1 MPTRGVLRRSVRR
14 AAVAVT
20 ATCAAVALLAGPTGT
35 SGPADAEP
43 PNLTAVPPQLP
54 ADVDGLIPAPPVEKL
69 SRIPERS
76 RIPGASREL
85 QELREAI
92 MPSPS
97 GDRFFDHWP
106 AGLAAR
112 TPGEVLTTRS
122 VTRVAQPLVF
132 VPLRSARQVK
142 FRTTDANGAPMFGT
156 ATLLVPAKAWT
167 GRGDRPVL
175 VNNSPIVAL
184 GTKCTTGFTY
194 AHGFTNNTN
203 ETDLIPPFTQ
213 LALDRGYAVLVPDH
227 TGPRMAYAEP
237 YVAGHVILDS
247 LRAAGA
253 LDPANFARGP
263 VAMVGYSGGAIATH
277 GAAKLA
283 AKYAPDIAGRFVG
296 AAIGGVPADYRT
308 LAGAMN
314 ANLASGV
321 FHAAM
326 LGVARERPEVLRMS
340 NHLARWLATSE
351 IRNICTDDMGNLG
364 IAHLPTQLLST
375 DPDPFHSAI
384 AEELFEVTS
393 MSDLK
398 ASMPLL
404 IYHGRYEWWVP
415 ATQARALAAQQC
427 DLGATVTYREYE
439 AEHVTAAAV
448 GFPDT
453 ATWLDERLRGVP
465 APNGCR
471 R

>member
-1 MPTRGVLRRSVRR
+1 MPIRGVRRSVRR
-14 AAVAVT
+14 AAIAITAVA
-20 ATCAAVALLAGPTGT
+20 AAVALVAGPTGT
-35 SGPADAEP
+35 ADAEP
-43 PNLTAVPPQLP
+43 PNLTSVPSQLP
-54 ADVDGLIPAPPVEKL
+54 EDIDAVIPPPPVKKL

-76 RIPGASREL
+76 RIPGASQEL
-85 QELREAI
+85 QELREAL

-106 AGLAAR
+106 AGLGAR
-112 TPGEVLTTRS
+112 TPGEILSTRS

-142 FRTTDANGAPMFGT
+142 FRTTDANDAPMFGT

-167 GRGDRPVL
+167 GRGARPVL
-175 VNNSPIVAL
+175 INNSPIVAL
-184 GTKCTTGFTY
+184 GTRCTTGFTY

-237 YVAGHVILDS
+237 YVAAHVILDS
-247 LRAAGA
+247 VRAAA
-253 LDPANFARGP
+253 DLDPTNFAYGP
-263 VAMVGYSGGAIATH
+263 IAMVGYSGGAIATH

-283 AKYAPDIAGRFVG
+283 AGYAPDIAGRFVG
-296 AAIGGVPADYRT
+296 AAIGGVPADYRS

-326 LGVARERPEVLRMS
+326 LGIARERPEVLRMS

-375 DPDPFHSAI
+375 DPDPFHSAL
-384 AEELFEVTS
+384 AEKLFEVTA
-393 MSDLK
+393 MSDLE

-415 ATQARALAAQQC
+415 ASQARALFDQQC
-427 DLGATVTYREYE
+427 ALGATAIYREYG
-439 AEHVTAAAV
+439 AEHVSAAAL

-453 ATWLDERLRGVP
+453 ARWLDDRLRGLP

>member
-1 MPTRGVLRRSVRR
+1 MPIRGVRRSVRR
-14 AAVAVT
+14 AAIAITAVA
-20 ATCAAVALLAGPTGT
+20 AAVALVAGPTGT
-35 SGPADAEP
+35 SGTADAEP
-43 PNLTAVPPQLP
+43 PNLTSVPSQLP
-54 ADVDGLIPAPPVEKL
+54 EDIDAVIPPPPVKKL

-76 RIPGASREL
+76 RIPGASQEL
-85 QELREAI
+85 QELREAL

-106 AGLAAR
+106 AGLGAR
-112 TPGEVLTTRS
+112 TPGEILSTRS

-142 FRTTDANGAPMFGT
+142 FRTTDANDAPMFGT

-167 GRGDRPVL
+167 GRGARPVL
-175 VNNSPIVAL
+175 INNSPIVAL
-184 GTKCTTGFTY
+184 GTRCTTGFTY

-237 YVAGHVILDS
+237 YVAAHVILDS
-247 LRAAGA
+247 VRAAA
-253 LDPANFARGP
+253 DLDPTNFAYGP
-263 VAMVGYSGGAIATH
+263 IAMVGYSGGAIATH

-283 AKYAPDIAGRFVG
+283 AGYAPDIAGRFVG
-296 AAIGGVPADYRT
+296 AAIGGVPADYRS

-321 FHAAM
+321 FHAGM

-340 NHLARWLATSE
+340 NNLARWLATSE

-375 DPDPFHSAI
+375 DPDPFHSAL
-384 AEELFEVTS
+384 AEKLFEVTA
-393 MSDLK
+393 MSDLE

-415 ATQARALAAQQC
+415 ASQARALFDQQC
-427 DLGATVTYREYE
+427 ALGATAIYREYG
-439 AEHVTAAAV
+439 AEHVSAAAL

-453 ATWLDERLRGVP
+453 ARWLDDRLRGLP